1 MLKVDHVKQTRMAD
15 ENSLLEDIVYFEGR
29 LEEMGFN
36 GDCAYERAMA
46 QTFERLVEE
55 RRNSLKKLRQTNDA
69 A

>member
-1 MLKVDHVKQTRMAD
+1 MRQSRSAD

-36 GDCAYERAMA
+36 GDCAYERAMV

-55 RRNSLKKLRQTNDA
+55 RRNSLAKLRRTNDA